1 MKSITKDYVER
12 FFQEKKELGYLKD
25 NIYQAIDMLVECTK
39 HNKIMTVGNGG
50 SAADSEHISGEL
62 LKSFMF
68 KRKIDDDL
76 KNAFRKAYDTE
87 GEYIALGLQKGIKC
101 LPLVS
106 FSSYMT
112 AYLNDCEE
120 KLVFAQLVNALGDK
134 GDVLIAI
141 STSGNSK
148 NIVYAAQVAKV
159 LGVKV
164 LSLTGE
170 TGGKLKEY
178 SDILLN
184 VPSKI
189 TYKIQEMHL
198 PLYHLLCMCLES
210 ELFD

>member
-1 MKSITKDYVER
+1 MRSITKDYI
-12 FFQEKKELGYLKD
+12 EKFLRKHPEMAYLKE
-25 NIYQAIDMLVECTK
+25 NIEKALEILLESVK
-39 HNKIMTVGNGG
+39 ANKIMTVGNGG
-50 SAADSEHISGEL
+50 SAADAEHISGEL
-62 LKSFMF
+62 LKSFMM
-68 KRKIDDDL
+68 KRTIPVQL
-76 KNAFRKAYDTE
+76 RKAIRDAYGAE
-87 GEYIALGLQKGIKC
+87 GERIVANLQVGIKC
-101 LPLVS
+101 IPLVS

-112 AYLNDCEE
+112 AYLNDCDEQ
-120 KLVFAQLVNALGDK
+120 LVYAQLVNALGEK

-148 NIVYAAQVAKV
+148 NVVYAVQVAKV
-159 LGVKV
+159 LGIKV
-164 LSLTGE
+164 LALTGE

-178 SDILLN
+178 ADVLLN